1 MRHESWQKV
10 QKGISDKDKLKY
22 YKCVE
27 TLALQ
32 ERARSL
38 VRSLLEHLFHF
49 LFMFYYINNDR
60 PEVHWMSEIQ
70 FNFLNHI
77 LLILVL
83 SLLLL
88 LLLLLLK
95 MANEQFKGFK

>member
-1 MRHESWQKV
+1 MLENNCFQKVLIKNLCGPMRHESWQKV

-38 VRSLLEHLFHF
+38 VRSQLEHLFHF

-60 PEVHWMSEIQ
+60 PEVH
-70 FNFLNHI
+70 
-77 LLILVL
+77 
-83 SLLLL
+83 
-88 LLLLLLK
+88 
-95 MANEQFKGFK
+95 